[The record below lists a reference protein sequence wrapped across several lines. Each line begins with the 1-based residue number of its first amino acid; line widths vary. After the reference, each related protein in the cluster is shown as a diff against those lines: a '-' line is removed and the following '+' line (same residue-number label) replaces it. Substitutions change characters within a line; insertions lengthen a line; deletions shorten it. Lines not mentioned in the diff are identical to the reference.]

1 MISFAARLRNIVFS
15 MALLLSFSGMA
26 FAGITIEEKP
36 VSLLGLKVVMER
48 GQPCIAL
55 SDLARAL
62 GGTLAVNQKART
74 VAINPGPGGTLKLN
88 TSALSAMAA
97 RKRLSSNGSPLNSPN
112 LSQGQ
117 QEGRNSVQLKIGG
130 VTVGVQ
136 REEEEERLLLRPSPM
151 MPLSTLAQML
161 GGKARFDAGSKQWFL
176 PGGNE
181 TTGLSLRKTAG
192 ALGESVGPKIPP
204 IGGPVGPGGRNIS
217 R

>member
-1 MISFAARLRNIVFS
+1 MLALFSRLRNIVLF
-15 MALLLSFSGMA
+15 MVVLFAFSGIA
-26 FAGITIEEKP
+26 FAGIVVEDKP

-48 GQPCIAL
+48 GQPCIEL

-62 GGTLAVNQKART
+62 GGTLVVNQKART
-74 VAINPGPGGTLKLN
+74 VAINTGSSGALKLN

-97 RKRLSSNGSPLNSPN
+97 QKRLGGSPLNTPN

-161 GGKARFDAGSKQWFL
+161 GGKARYDAGSKQWFL
-176 PGGNE
+176 PVGNE
-181 TTGLSLRKTAG
+181 ASALSLRKTAG
-192 ALGESVGPKIPP
+192 ALGEGVGPKIPP
-204 IGGPVGPGGRNIS
+204 IGGPVGPGGRNVS